1 MVTTMPIGN
10 YYGNLEIKEDDGKFY
25 WSIENWDGDHWQE
38 IPVELY
44 GCLLKYK
51 DID

>member
-10 YYGNLEIKEDDGKFY
+10 CHGNLEIKEDDGKFY
-25 WSIENWDGDHWQE
+25 WSIENWDGHHWEE

-44 GCLLKYK
+44 ECLLKHENNE
-51 DID
+51 

>member
-1 MVTTMPIGN
+1 MITTMPIAN
-10 YYGNLEIKEDDGKFY
+10 QYGSLEIKEEGGKFY
-25 WSIENWDGDHWQE
+25 WSIEDCDGDHWQE

-44 GCLLKYK
+44 ECLLKHK